1 MSAVFS
7 DRPQRVLL
15 GVSGGIAAYKAPDLV
30 RRLVERGAEV
40 QVVMT
45 PGALEFVTANTFQ
58 AVSGRPVRT
67 DLWDAAA
74 EAAMGHI
81 ELARWADAVLI
92 APATADFI
100 ARLAHGL
107 ANDLLSTLCLATSA
121 PITLAPAMNRLMWSN
136 PATQANVRL
145 LESRGVCILG
155 PAIGEQACGETGAG
169 RMLEPREIADTVLA
183 RQSLSGAMAGLK
195 VVVTAG
201 PTRERIDPVRFL
213 SNRSSGK
220 MGYAVAAAARDAGAK
235 VVLVS
240 GPVNLTPPPGTT
252 VVNVETAEQM
262 LDAVRSHVIGAHIFI
277 AAAAVSDYKAAQ
289 PSSKKIK
296 KTQDA
301 MSIALARTPDV
312 LGTVARS
319 DNRPFLVGFAAE
331 TEDVERNALAKM
343 ESKRLEM
350 IAANRV
356 GDGLGFDQDDNA
368 LTVYWADGKK
378 ELALTSKADL
388 ARQLIAVIAER
399 YQSRQAVAVQSVGAV
414 ASVTG

>member
-1 MSAVFS
+1 
-7 DRPQRVLL
+7 
-15 GVSGGIAAYKAPDLV
+15 
-30 RRLVERGAEV
+30 
-40 QVVMT
+40 
-45 PGALEFVTANTFQ
+45 
-58 AVSGRPVRT
+58 
-67 DLWDAAA
+67 
-74 EAAMGHI
+74 
-81 ELARWADAVLI
+81 
-92 APATADFI
+92 
-100 ARLAHGL
+100 
-107 ANDLLSTLCLATSA
+107 
-121 PITLAPAMNRLMWSN
+121 LMWAN

-145 LESRGVCILG
+145 LESRGMSILG

-169 RMLEPREIADTVLA
+169 RMLEPRDIADTVLS
-183 RQSLSGAMAGLK
+183 RQSLAGSLSGLK

-235 VVLVS
+235 VVLIS
-240 GPVNLTPPPGTT
+240 GPVNLPSPPGTT
-252 VVNVETAEQM
+252 LVNVETAEQM

-301 MSIALARTPDV
+301 LTIALARTPDV

-319 DNRPFLVGFAAE
+319 DSRPFLVGFAAE
-331 TEDVERNALAKM
+331 TEDVEQNALAKM

-368 LTVYWADGKK
+368 LTVYWPGGKR

-388 ARQLIAVIAER
+388 ARQLITVVAER
-399 YQSRQAVAVQSVGAV
+399 YGLRETASHAVEAATSVGN
-414 ASVTG
+414 